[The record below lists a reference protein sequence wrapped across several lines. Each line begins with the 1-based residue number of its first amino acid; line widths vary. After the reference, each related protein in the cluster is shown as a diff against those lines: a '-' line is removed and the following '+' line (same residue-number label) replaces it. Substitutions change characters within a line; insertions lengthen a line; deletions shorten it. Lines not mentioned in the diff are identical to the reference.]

1 MNENDVRKQIRE
13 KRKIAANRLR
23 EARIN
28 AGYASANHASI
39 TMGWSVKNYSQH
51 EEGLKSFDIDTAKKY
66 AKAFKVSSEHLHPYA
81 DNSDV

>member
-1 MNENDVRKQIRE
+1 MNKNNFRKQIRE

-28 AGYASANHASI
+28 AGYPSANHASI
-39 TMGWSVKNYSQH
+39 SMGWSVKNYSQH
-51 EEGLKSFDIDTAKKY
+51 EEGKKAFDNETAKKY
-66 AKAFKVSSEHLHPYA
+66 AKAFKVGSEHLHPYA